1 MQLTFKVKIMP
12 LLGAVV
18 DSKDEKNFKWP
29 QGVFRNKK
37 IFSKKVL
44 KKKVSD
50 TDTID
55 SKFLIKKLDNIH
67 ELYENLLI
75 TRKGVDII

>member
-1 MQLTFKVKIMP
+1 MTTRGGSQ
-12 LLGAVV
+12 
-18 DSKDEKNFKWP
+18 E
-29 QGVFRNKK
+29 K
-37 IFSKKVL
+37 IFFQKVL

-67 ELYENLLI
+67 ELYENLAI
-75 TRKGVDII
+75 TCKGCKYD